1 MTERMQAQQR
11 LHEAQEQ
18 LAASQRMEAV
28 GQLSG
33 GIARDFNNQLM
44 IVLGNLETAE
54 QVAKGLSGAALPR
67 LLSSMQSAGLNT
79 PRR

>member
-33 GIARDFNNQLM
+33 GIATTST
-44 IVLGNLETAE
+44 IC
-54 QVAKGLSGAALPR
+54 
-67 LLSSMQSAGLNT
+67 
-79 PRR
+79 